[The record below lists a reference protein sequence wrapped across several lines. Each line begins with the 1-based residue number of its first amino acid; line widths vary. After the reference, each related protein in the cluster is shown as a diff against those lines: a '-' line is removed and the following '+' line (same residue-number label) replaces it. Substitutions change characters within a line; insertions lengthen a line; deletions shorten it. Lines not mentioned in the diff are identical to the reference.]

1 MVKIRCYFTHTGS
14 RPLYGCLFFNE
25 VVALDRGFI
34 YAIAHIRGGEDLG
47 RQWYDDGKLLK
58 KSTFTD
64 FIDCSK
70 YVIQYN
76 YTSADHLYAGGS
88 AEDC

>member
-1 MVKIRCYFTHTGS
+1 MPIFI
-14 RPLYGCLFFNE
+14 NE

-34 YAIAHIRGGEDLG
+34 YAIAHIRGEDLG

-58 KSTFTD
+58 KNTFTD

-76 YTSADHLYAGGS
+76 YTSADICMQKEDQR
-88 AEDC
+88 EDC